1 MLAAAVNADLLIRL
15 GISVSHLTGDLSRI
29 NTEAIRSGRHGS
41 AEAGLLALTIAG
53 FVIGATASGYF
64 IHHPSLD
71 TSRPYGRSIV
81 MIGLLLLI
89 AHASFPHF
97 PPVACL
103 IAATACGFQNALATR
118 FRGLI
123 LRTTHITGLLT
134 DFGQFLGM
142 RLRGHHVDGWKI
154 GTPLLLIVSF
164 TTGSAIGAI
173 LNLRHHQSLL
183 LLCGAAYV
191 SGGIL
196 WSWIKRRPTQSPSN
210 PSDHE

>member
-1 MLAAAVNADLLIRL
+1 MFLLFDIVSFPPIWLDFSSTNGRENSVIHRDNKPGHTGILVGGCVLAMLAAAVNADLLIRL

-53 FVIGATASGYF
+53 FVTGATASGYF

-81 MIGLLLLI
+81 MIGL
-89 AHASFPHF
+89 
-97 PPVACL
+97 
-103 IAATACGFQNALATR
+103 
-118 FRGLI
+118 
-123 LRTTHITGLLT
+123 
-134 DFGQFLGM
+134 
-142 RLRGHHVDGWKI
+142 
-154 GTPLLLIVSF
+154 LLLIVSF